1 MSQVSMQD
9 ILALLKEAWV
19 PEQKKEQL
27 RNMVLD
33 SIDMAEQ
40 MTNTMKAHMGDK

>member
-1 MSQVSMQD
+1 MSQIGMRD

-27 RNMVLD
+27 RNMILD
-33 SIDMAEQ
+33 SIDMAES
-40 MTNTMKAHMGDK
+40 MTNTMKEHMGDK